1 MIIGSL
7 KVDVKEVQLIG
18 TYLSNACSAKRY
30 QNFTINRLENASLS
44 VQLKT
49 FLIGHSIKILSL
61 KVLITKT
68 NLEWFANYPQHPDDG
83 NISGASMKTK
93 HIPHRMN

>member
-1 MIIGSL
+1 MSKKCNLLEYIYQMHVALRDIKILLLIDL
-7 KVDVKEVQLIG
+7 KMHH
-18 TYLSNACSAKRY
+18 
-30 QNFTINRLENASLS
+30 FS

-83 NISGASMKTK
+83 NISGASMKRK